1 MSIKLAS
8 WLSQI
13 LFIIACF
20 LLITSIYL
28 VSTKLNHLPIEDE
41 QANALNAASGF
52 FKKDSAV
59 FVSLYS
65 ELNDLEMATADWA
78 SAGQHFS
85 GQKSAWLNEKIE
97 YGPTHLKKISD
108 FDPRYPFTTLELTYE
123 ILSNQKLKDAIWVL
137 TIEDQS
143 GKVIYWE
150 GQSIIS
156 SSSKNWEQKIFSFKV
171 SAEWFK
177 PTNSVKIYPWNKGKE
192 KFYLDDIGITYKG
205 FKPAEEIKTENTDK
219 DYIRNYVFDF
229 ESKDQTF
236 DEGKIINTP
245 LAKSGK
251 HCFEIE
257 KGNKYGPEL
266 NKLAKEFL
274 PQGIKEVSA
283 SIWIYPLADNINFAL
298 TCKVISPKELMFWP
312 RRTLFSG
319 RSNVN
324 IVYPKNTWTKI
335 NATFKLN
342 LDRLHPED
350 EIRVQCWN
358 MNKASV
364 LVDDFTVVLGTSEKK
379 GNLGSQPQYF
389 GSQYLECV
397 HPHLDQGPIDIFSFT
412 EFMRGRFLPTQ
423 NKTAQIVAINKDG
436 PLLLTIDENANQ
448 QKLNSVKLVGS
459 SFNHLNSLGTEKYVG
474 DFEGKGIE
482 QILVFDFTKGDA
494 SLHGFSQQEKVF
506 KLDWSSNLKLT
517 NDSKNKLEVKG
528 VSKSTDI
535 ILGDFNLDSEDKIW
549 VGAFNGDHKSDL
561 FIYHTKT
568 KHWTILSFQQNSWTI
583 IANGTINFAN
593 AVAGHFDLTNPSDV
607 LLVSTSFSSTTE
619 YQLLSFN
626 AGLKTLSIKNLTA
639 PGVNENLLAQND
651 QFWVL
656 RNSATSIDEIW
667 RSHQGWR
674 YDIKRIQM
682 ESTVIKY
689 IKNIDF
695 IGYPFDQNPKYYEQ
709 LLFLPGH
716 FRTSNQLDFF
726 LTMKNQED
734 LKELPTA
741 VQLYTLKP

>member
-1 MSIKLAS
+1 MKVKSAS

-20 LLITSIYL
+20 LLVTSIYL
-28 VSTKLNHLPIEDE
+28 VSTKLNYLPVEGE
-41 QANALNAASGF
+41 QENALKASTGI

-59 FVSLYS
+59 FVSFYS

-78 SAGQHFS
+78 STDQHFS
-85 GQKSAWLNEKIE
+85 GQKSASVSEKIE
-97 YGPTHLKKISD
+97 YGPTHLKKICD
-108 FDPRYPFTTLELTYE
+108 FDPRYPFTTLDLTYE
-123 ILSNQKLKDAIWVL
+123 ILSNQKLNDAIWVL

-156 SSSKNWEQKIFSFKV
+156 ASSKNWEQKTLSFKV
-171 SAEWFK
+171 SPEWFK

-205 FKPAEEIKTENTDK
+205 YKPAEEIKTENSDK
-219 DYIRNYVFDF
+219 DCIRNYVFDF
-229 ESKDQTF
+229 DSKESEEQTF
-236 DEGKIINTP
+236 GQGKVISTP

-251 HCFEIE
+251 NCFEIE
-257 KGNKYGPEL
+257 KGEKYGPEL
-266 NKLAKEFL
+266 NKRAEEFL
-274 PQGIKEVSA
+274 PKGIKEVSA
-283 SIWIYPLADNINFAL
+283 SIWIYPLAENINFAL
-298 TCKVISPKELMFWP
+298 TCKVISKKELMFWP
-312 RRTLFSG
+312 RRTLYSG

-335 NATFKLN
+335 NATFRLN

-364 LVDDFTVVLGTSEKK
+364 LVDDFTVVIGASEKK
-379 GNLGSQPQYF
+379 GNLFSQSQNF

-397 HPHLDQGPIDIFSFT
+397 HPNIDQGPIDIFSFT
-412 EFMRGRFLPTQ
+412 EFHRGRFLQNQ
-423 NKTAQIVAINKDG
+423 NKTEQIIAINKDG
-436 PLLLTIDENANQ
+436 PILLAVDENANP
-448 QKLNSVKLVGS
+448 QKLNSVKLMSG
-459 SFNHLNSLGTEKYVG
+459 SFNHLNSSGTKKYVG
-474 DFEGKGIE
+474 DFQAKGIE
-482 QILVFDFTKGDA
+482 QILVFDFTKRVV
-494 SLHGFSQQEKVF
+494 SLHGFNQQEKVF
-506 KLDWSSNLKLT
+506 KLDWSGNF
-517 NDSKNKLEVKG
+517 N
-528 VSKSTDI
+528 STI
-535 ILGDFNLDSEDKIW
+535 GDFNLNSEDKIY
-549 VGAFNGDHKSDL
+549 VGDFNGDHKSDL
-561 FIYHTKT
+561 FIYQTKT
-568 KHWTILSFQQNSWTI
+568 KHWTILSFQQNSWAV

-593 AVAGHFDLTNPSDV
+593 AVAGHFDRTNPSDV
-607 LLVSTSFSSTTE
+607 LLVSTSFNSTTA
-619 YQLLSFN
+619 YQILSYN
-626 AGLKTLSIKNLTA
+626 AGLKTVCVKSLAA

-656 RNSATSIDEIW
+656 RNSATGIDEVW
-667 RSHQGWR
+667 RNHPGWR
-674 YDIKRIQM
+674 YDIKRIQI
-682 ESTVIKY
+682 EPTAIKS

-695 IGYPFDQNPKYYEQ
+695 IGYPLDQNPKYYEQ

-716 FRTSNQLDFF
+716 FRTSNQLDFL

-734 LKELPTA
+734 LKELPKA